1 MTITKNS
8 DTLKIVKKGKD
19 LTVRKGRAC
28 HRHIQKKL
36 HSPQGGKSGKM
47 KINGIGTV
55 KKEEAMKILT
65 AEGRRAVKAREISTE
80 ELGEMYKLEMV
91 KRASQFKRNQ
101 ELFWVNYN
109 RIPKEIADKLS
120 PEDIANLVDAFYQC
134 YGDGKTGGERC

>member
-1 MTITKNS
+1 
-8 DTLKIVKKGKD
+8 
-19 LTVRKGRAC
+19 
-28 HRHIQKKL
+28 
-36 HSPQGGKSGKM
+36 M

-55 KKEEAMKILT
+55 KKEEAMSILT
-65 AEGRRAVKAREISTE
+65 AEGKRAVKAGEIATE

-109 RIPKEIADKLS
+109 RIQKEIANKLS

-134 YGDGKTGGERC
+134 YRDGKAEGERC

>member
-65 AEGRRAVKAREISTE
+65 AEGKRAVKAGEISTE

-91 KRASQFKRNQ
+91 KRASQIGRNT
-101 ELFWVNYN
+101 ELFRVNYN
-109 RIPKEIADKLS
+109 RIPEGIADKLS
-120 PEDIANLVDAFYQC
+120 PEDIASLVDAFYQC
-134 YGDGKTGGERC
+134 YGDGKTEGESR

>member
-1 MTITKNS
+1 M
-8 DTLKIVKKGKD
+8 
-19 LTVRKGRAC
+19 R
-28 HRHIQKKL
+28 
-36 HSPQGGKSGKM
+36 
-47 KINGIGTV
+47 INGIGAV

-65 AEGRRAVKAREISTE
+65 AEGRRAVKAGEISTE

-91 KRASQFKRNQ
+91 KRASQFKSNQ

-134 YGDGKTGGERC
+134 YGDGKTTGERC

>member
-1 MTITKNS
+1 
-8 DTLKIVKKGKD
+8 
-19 LTVRKGRAC
+19 
-28 HRHIQKKL
+28 
-36 HSPQGGKSGKM
+36 M

-55 KKEEAMKILT
+55 KKEEAMSILT
-65 AEGRRAVKAREISTE
+65 AEGKRAVKAGEITTE

-109 RIPKEIADKLS
+109 RIPKEIANKLS

-134 YGDGKTGGERC
+134 YRDGKAEGERC